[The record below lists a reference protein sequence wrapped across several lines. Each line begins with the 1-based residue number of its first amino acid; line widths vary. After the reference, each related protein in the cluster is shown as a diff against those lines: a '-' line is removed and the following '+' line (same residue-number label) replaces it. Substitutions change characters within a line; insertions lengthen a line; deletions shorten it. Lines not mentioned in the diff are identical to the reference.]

1 MTRTEQ
7 EVEKIIL
14 PVVEELGY
22 KLYDVEFVKES
33 SEYFLRIYIEKDG
46 HTIDLDDCEKVSNA
60 VGDKLDEVDPITSA
74 YNLEVSSCG
83 LERHLREPKHFEW
96 AIDKEISV
104 KLYKSLNGSKQYDG
118 VLEEFK
124 TNALIL
130 KLESN
135 EKIEIN
141 LEDISSAKILYN
153 WEDLKNE

>member
-14 PVVEELGY
+14 PLVENLGY

-33 SEYFLRIYIEKDG
+33 SDYFLRIYIEKDG

-83 LERHLREPKHFEW
+83 LERHLREIKHFEW
-96 AIDKEISV
+96 AVGQKISA
-104 KLYKSLNGSKQYDG
+104 KLYKAINGNKQYDG
-118 VLEEFK
+118 
-124 TNALIL
+124 IL
-130 KLESN
+130 KSFEEKTLTLTLESN
-135 EKIEIN
+135 EEIEIK
-141 LEDISSAKILYN
+141 LEDVASAKILYN

>member
-118 VLEEFK
+118 LLEEFK
-124 TNALIL
+124 TKALIL